1 MVVSVFHRRSPEMN
15 HGIVAGD
22 LFGDRAGHRGPEFLD
37 GSWPVRKAI
46 KGSTV
51 AQHNRGIVTIRR
63 VLQLALNIENRPLR
77 GTYAEDVILPW
88 KPTAE
93 HDTRSLRQHF
103 DVLTERLANELE
115 HRRLAGA
122 GPPVSTTRRRS

>member
-1 MVVSVFHRRSPEMN
+1 MRLPGPQNPPIDLCRCSRRLRSEGVLMVVSVFHRRSPEMN

-88 KPTAE
+88 K
-93 HDTRSLRQHF
+93 
-103 DVLTERLANELE
+103 
-115 HRRLAGA
+115 
-122 GPPVSTTRRRS
+122 